1 MTIQMY
7 GIPNCDTIRKARAHL
22 AERGVAYTFHD
33 YKKDGVPTEEL
44 ARWIA
49 RLGWEPLLNRRGP
62 TWRKLGEAV
71 QASVHDATSAQAVMS
86 ANPSVIRRPVLVDG
100 DDLWVG
106 FDAAQWAVRYP

>member
-1 MTIQMY
+1 MTIRIY

-22 AERGVAYTFHD
+22 AERGVAHTFHD
-33 YKKDGVPTEEL
+33 YKKDGVPAEEL

-71 QASVHDATSAQAVMS
+71 QASVHDAASAQAVMI

-100 DDLWVG
+100 STLWVG
-106 FDAAQWAVRYP
+106 FDAAQWATRYP